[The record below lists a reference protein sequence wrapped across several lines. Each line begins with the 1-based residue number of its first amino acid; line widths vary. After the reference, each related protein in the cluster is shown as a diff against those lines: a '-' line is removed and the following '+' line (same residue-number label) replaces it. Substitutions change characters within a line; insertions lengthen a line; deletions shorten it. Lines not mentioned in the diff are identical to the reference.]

1 MREPTP
7 DTIPIPCHGCSRDVV
22 VPAGPVRAAA
32 RRGRSYIL
40 YCSRKCNLTHV
51 AREGTRQQEE
61 LIRAGHSDGNPGG
74 GPSAGDL

>member
-7 DTIPIPCHGCSRDVV
+7 DTIPIPCHGCSRTVV

-32 RRGRSYIL
+32 RDGRTYL
-40 YCSRKCNLTHV
+40 VYCSRVCNMTHI

-61 LIRAGHSDGNPGG
+61 LARVGHIDADPGG
-74 GPSAGDL
+74 

>member
-32 RRGRSYIL
+32 RRGKSFIV

-61 LIRAGHSDGNPGG
+61 LIRAGHSDADLGG
-74 GPSAGDL
+74 

>member
-32 RRGRSYIL
+32 RRGKSFIV

-51 AREGTRQQEE
+51 AREGTRHQEE
-61 LIRAGHSDGNPGG
+61 LIRAGHSDADLGG
-74 GPSAGDL
+74 